1 MSNINVNTLTPLAGT
16 SGTVNVS
23 GSLHVSGNLSANGNL
38 TFGNETTDTISM
50 SADLSSSII
59 PDIDNAFTLG
69 SAAYTW
75 KAIYADTGSF
85 NTIQTS
91 GSSVLNITSASI
103 SYLTGS
109 SPTIVGA
116 ALIPDI
122 DNTHDLGSASK
133 EWKDLYVDGIAYI
146 DKISGSA
153 TGADGALT
161 ASVDIV
167 PGVDNKYN
175 LGTPTLEWN
184 NLYVDGVAYI
194 DHLSGSSNDGA
205 DTPDSTTTCSV
216 HLVPGTDNYYN
227 LGASGKEWNDLHV
240 DGVGYIDS
248 LGAAAGDTNIAYI
261 NKLSGSAAKGDI
273 TASVNIQPQ
282 VTDKYDLGSAT
293 KEWKNIHVMSASVG
307 NGKLLLHGH
316 TSETPTQRNWTS
328 GSLVSVASPTATASL
343 QVSASHVEILFRTL
357 PTTQGQ
363 ARAIGT
369 GSLWVS
375 GSGIGGGAQSKYLMV
390 FTG

>member
-59 PDIDNAFTLG
+59 PDINNAFTLG
-69 SAAYTW
+69 LSNKVW
-75 KAIYADTGSF
+75 KTVYATTASF
-85 NTIQTS
+85 DLIQPS
-91 GSSVLNITSASI
+91 GSGILSITSASI
-103 SYLTGS
+103 AYLTSS
-109 SPTIVGA
+109 SPTTVGA

-133 EWKDLYVDGIAYI
+133 EWKDLYIDGITYI

-175 LGTPTLEWN
+175 LGSSTLQWN
-184 NLYVDGVAYI
+184 DLYVDGVAYI
-194 DHLSGSSNDGA
+194 DHLSGSG
-205 DTPDSTTTCSV
+205 TTGDNAITASV
-216 HLVPGTDNYYN
+216 DIVPGVDDKYN
-227 LGASGKEWNDLHV
+227 LGSANLQWKDLYV
-240 DGVGYIDS
+240 DGFAKIDAI
-248 LGAAAGDTNIAYI
+248 GTQGGDTALAYI
-261 NKLSGSAAKGDI
+261 KELSGSSVYPAI
-273 TASVNIQPQ
+273 TASVNVQPK
-282 VTDKYDLGSAT
+282 VTNKYDLGTSAL
-293 KEWKNIHVMSASVG
+293 EWKNIHVMSASVG
-307 NGKLLLHGH
+307 NAKILLHGH
-316 TSETPTQRNWTS
+316 TSETSTQRNWTS
-328 GSLVSVASPTATASL
+328 GSLVSIASPTATASL
-343 QVSASHVEILFRTL
+343 QVSASHVEVLFRNL
-357 PTTQGQ
+357 PTTQTQ

-375 GSGIGGGAQSKYLMV
+375 GSLTGANAGSSGSKYLMV
-390 FTG
+390 FLG

>member
-133 EWKDLYVDGIAYI
+133 EWKDLYVDGI
-146 DKISGSA
+146 
-153 TGADGALT
+153 
-161 ASVDIV
+161 
-167 PGVDNKYN
+167 
-175 LGTPTLEWN
+175 
-184 NLYVDGVAYI
+184 AYI